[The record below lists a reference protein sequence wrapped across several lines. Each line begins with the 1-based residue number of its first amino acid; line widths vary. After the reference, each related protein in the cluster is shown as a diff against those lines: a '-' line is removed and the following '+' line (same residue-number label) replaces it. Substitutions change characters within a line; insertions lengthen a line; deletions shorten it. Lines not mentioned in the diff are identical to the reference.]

1 MLVLLIDRI
10 YEFRE
15 MDSGA
20 LIYVPSFTKVSA
32 AVQKLIL

>member
-10 YEFRE
+10 YELGE

-20 LIYVPSFTKVSA
+20 LIYVPSFAKVGA